1 MQIFRRP
8 IWITSL
14 GLCLQLSVQAPGWAQ
29 GIKTSKSVPLKLQ
42 KIASGFTQVTDIQFL
57 PKSSERMVILEKP
70 GQAWIF
76 DINTGQ
82 KSLLAEVQVATQ
94 SELGLLGFAF
104 HPKFA
109 ATKKV
114 FLHYNP
120 RSDLSRISEWTWTE
134 NKSASQP
141 VKLMNERVLLEVDQP
156 YKNHNGGGLAFGP
169 DGFLY
174 IGLGDGGYRG
184 DPENRAQNLTTLLGK
199 MLRIDV
205 DSKDRGLEYGIPKD
219 NPFLAN
225 KKSAAGARPEIFAYG
240 LRNPWKY
247 AFDNKGRLIAGDVGQ
262 NTWEEITFVPKGA
275 NLGWRVYEAS
285 HCYEPPK
292 FCPVNL
298 KDHVK
303 PIAEYGRELGA
314 SITGGQQYQGQ
325 DLRDL
330 KNRYFFGDFAT
341 GRIWSI
347 SLPEGKTSALLSS
360 DDFMEHGKFE
370 IAISTFAKDTRG
382 EIYVAD
388 FNGGSI
394 FRLSP

>member
-1 MQIFRRP
+1 MQIFRRQLL
-8 IWITSL
+8 ITFS
-14 GLCLQLSVQAPGWAQ
+14 GLCLQLFCLAPSVAQ
-29 GIKTSKSVPLKLQ
+29 GTKTSKSAPLKLQ

-57 PKSSERMVILEKP
+57 PKSSERMVILEKA
-70 GQAWIF
+70 GQASIF
-76 DINTGQ
+76 DIKTGQ
-82 KSLLAEVQVATQ
+82 KTHLTELRVATQ

-104 HPKFA
+104 HPKFDV
-109 ATKKV
+109 TKKV

-120 RSDLSRISEWTWTE
+120 RADLSRVSEWTWTE
-134 NKSASQP
+134 TKSANKA
-141 VKLMNERVLLEVDQP
+141 VKLINERVLLEVDQP

-292 FCPVNL
+292 SCPVNL
-298 KDHVK
+298 KNHLK

-314 SITGGQQYQGQ
+314 SVTGGQQYEGQ
-325 DLRDL
+325 DLGDL
-330 KNRYFFGDFAT
+330 KSRYFFGDFAT

-347 SLPEGKTSALLSS
+347 SLPEGNTSPVLSS
-360 DDFMEHGKFE
+360 EDFMEHGKFD
-370 IAISTFAKDTRG
+370 IAISTFAKDARG
-382 EIYVAD
+382 ELYVAD

-394 FRLSP
+394 FRLGQ

>member
-1 MQIFRRP
+1 MQFFRRMFCL
-8 IWITSL
+8 TFL
-14 GLCLQLSVQAPGWAQ
+14 GLCLHLFFQHPGWAQ
-29 GIKTSKSVPLKLQ
+29 NKKASKPSPLKLE
-42 KIASGFTQVTDIQFL
+42 KIASGFNQITDIQFF
-57 PKSSERMVILEKP
+57 PKSSERMVILEKA
-70 GQAWIF
+70 GRASIF
-76 DINTGQ
+76 DIKTGERT
-82 KSLLAEVQVATQ
+82 KLAELQVATQ

-109 ATKKV
+109 NTKKV

-120 RSDLSRISEWTWTE
+120 RTDLSRISEWTWSET
-134 NKSASQP
+134 KSVDQP
-141 VKLMNERVLLEVDQP
+141 VKLINERVMLEVDQP

-184 DPENRAQNLTTLLGK
+184 DPENRAQNLATLLGK

-205 DSKDRGLEYGIPKD
+205 DSKERGREYGIPKD

-225 KKSAAGARPEIFAYG
+225 KKSAAGVRPEIFAYG

-262 NTWEEITFVPKGA
+262 NTWEEITFVPNGA

-292 FCPVNL
+292 SCAENL
-298 KDHVK
+298 KGHVK
-303 PIAEYGRELGA
+303 PLAEYGRELGA
-314 SITGGQQYQGQ
+314 SVTGGQQYEGQ

-347 SLPEGKTSALLSS
+347 SLPDGKTSSVLSS
-360 DDFMEHGKFE
+360 EDFMEHGKFD
-370 IAISTFAKDTRG
+370 IAISTFAKDARG
-382 EIYVAD
+382 ELYVAD

-394 FRLSP
+394 FRLGQ